1 MTPKYEIFASMLTGS
16 WMPWLENNRQQER
29 FTHLLQPVNN
39 SNGNACSHTFR
50 MLVMQS
56 GSMHSQAMQRFSR
69 EAGNLANACATAADR
84 GGTAFFSLSAA
95 TRRQQFYNRLLGYC
109 LNGYD
114 QWATKLLSDYHGTS
128 LCDLYRARM
137 TDTLTDL
144 LNCSL
149 PWHIAEQPERLIACR
164 ARAAL
169 CVLLHRLTAAG
180 SDPSVATDP
189 SFNIRNVLLAVPE
202 ASVRDEIIELF
213 DALTGEKKS
222 PAPAPAVYVPAPTA
236 PYESPATPPPLEH
249 DLIGLIK
256 EMKLDWDAMRQ
267 TFSQVLNA
275 VPLKQKLQEKE
286 PEQYLSGARVRELLS
301 TSTSSLHRYRKT
313 GELPYTK
320 IGGRYC
326 YSSKDV
332 THLIEKGKNK
342 KINSAGKRK
351 PGQPNY

>member
-16 WMPWLENNRQQER
+16 WMPWLESNRQQER
-29 FTHLLQPVNN
+29 FSRLLQSING
-39 SNGNACSHTFR
+39 SNGNACSATFR

-56 GSMHSQAMQRFSR
+56 GSVQSLAMQRFRR
-69 EAGNLANACATAADR
+69 EAGNLADACTNAADR
-84 GGTAFFSLSAA
+84 GGAAFFNLPAA

-114 QWATKLLSDYHGTS
+114 QWATKILSDYHGMS
-128 LCDLYRARM
+128 VCDVYRARM
-137 TDTLTDL
+137 ADTLTEL

-149 PWHIAEQPERLIACR
+149 PWHLAEQPEHMIACR
-164 ARAAL
+164 VRAAL

-180 SDPSVATDP
+180 SDPATATDP
-189 SFNIRNVLLAVPE
+189 SFNIRNLLLAVPE
-202 ASVRDEIIELF
+202 AFVSDEIIELF
-213 DALTGEKKS
+213 DRLTGGKKPS
-222 PAPAPAVYVPAPTA
+222 APAPAVYVTPQTA
-236 PYESPATPPPLEH
+236 ANESPAAPPPTDH

-256 EMKLDWDAMRQ
+256 EMKLDWDDMRQ

-275 VPLKQKLQEKE
+275 VPPKKPQAKE
-286 PEQYLSGARVRELLS
+286 PEQYLSGARVRELLD
-301 TSTSSLHRYRKT
+301 TSTSSLHRYRET

-326 YSSKDV
+326 YSLKDV
-332 THLIEKGKNK
+332 KDLIEKGKNK